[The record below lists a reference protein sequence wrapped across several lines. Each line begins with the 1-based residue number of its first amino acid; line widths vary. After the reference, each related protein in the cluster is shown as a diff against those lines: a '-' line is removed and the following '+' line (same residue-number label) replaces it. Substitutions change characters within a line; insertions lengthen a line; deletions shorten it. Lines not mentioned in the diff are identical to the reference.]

1 LGGLKR
7 RFDDLN
13 KNRWKYTVFVF
24 ILLLTFLAGCTLY
37 SKSVEPDPTIE
48 ISPSPSLTNSP
59 LPTALPPTSLPP
71 RHVPRFDYPTPQI
84 DPITPIPD
92 PFTGL
97 LVPDEVRLL
106 VLLGSDNPSPF
117 TSRTDAIMLAFYNPR
132 LAKVA
137 LLSIPPEMFVYIPGY
152 TMQRINVAYAVG
164 GFKMLADTIEYNFGI
179 RPDEYI
185 VVHEDDFAWF
195 GEELGGL
202 DVDVFR
208 NYYDYCGG
216 IPAGNIHFGG
226 GDILCF
232 VSFRDGWDI
241 QDQAARQQQV
251 VWQFF
256 SRMTRSGKLVELDDI
271 FLTYKNVVES
281 NLSVFELVNRI
292 PLAIRLGQADRFG
305 YFYPSFDMFTLWQ
318 VPGAVKAQ
326 VLLPRGNLLLNKIQ
340 KAIEF
345 TMISVQSS
353 DLVLTLEYELTVSP
367 TPTNTPTATFTNTA
381 TASRTPTTTPIRT
394 ATITPGGPTLTPTN
408 TVEGYPAPQTQTIT
422 TTGTGYP

>member
-1 LGGLKR
+1 MGGLKR
-7 RFDDLN
+7 RVHGLN
-13 KNRWKYTVFVF
+13 KNRWKYTIFVF
-24 ILLLTFLAGCTLY
+24 ILLLTLLAGCTLFNRP
-37 SKSVEPDPTIE
+37 VALDPTIE
-48 ISPSPSLTNSP
+48 ISPTPSVTQSP
-59 LPTALPPTSLPP
+59 LSTALPPTNLPP
-71 RHVPRFDYPTPQI
+71 RHVPRTDYPTPQI
-84 DPITPIPD
+84 DPVTPIPD
-92 PFTGL
+92 PFSGL
-97 LVPDEVRLL
+97 IIPDEVRLL
-106 VLLGSDNPSPF
+106 VLLGSDNTAPF
-117 TSRTDAIMLAFYNPR
+117 TSRTNAVMLAFYNPR

-179 RPDEYI
+179 RPDEYV
-185 VVHEDDFAWF
+185 VVHQDDFAWF
-195 GEELGGL
+195 GESIGGL

-226 GDILCF
+226 GDILCY

-256 SRMTRSGKLVELDDI
+256 SRMTRGGKLVELHDI
-271 FLTYKNVVES
+271 FFTYKKVVQS
-281 NLSVFELVNRI
+281 NLSVAELLSNI

-305 YFYPSFDMFTLWQ
+305 YFYPSFSMFNLWE

-326 VLLPRGNLLLNKIQ
+326 VLLPRGNLLQTKVQ
-340 KAIEF
+340 EAIDF

-353 DLVLTLEYELTVSP
+353 DIVLTLEYELTVSP
-367 TPTNTPTATFTNTA
+367 TPTSTHTPTFTNTA

-408 TVEGYPAPQTQTIT
+408 TVEGYPAPQTVTIT
-422 TTGTGYP
+422 TVATGYP